1 MNSITPDTIKK
12 YISKGLSVFPV
23 QLSQNGDKVEKKPV
37 VEWTDYQRRF
47 ATEEE
52 INIWCNLLEFNAL
65 GMATGK
71 ISGITV
77 LDIDDPSITEYDSD
91 VKVGTISGGFHLW
104 YKYKPGVRNS
114 VRVGDKLMDVRGD
127 GGFVVVPP
135 SALPDKKYTWIKFDF
150 DKLTEFPVVV
160 QHHREVKPV
169 FDTLPE
175 AGEGTRNETAIKVA
189 GHMISQTKKQ
199 AWETTAWT
207 AFRSWNEHYVTPPL
221 AEFELRRTFDS
232 AVRMESQKHETSGSI
247 KIFKGT
253 QSTEAYNRLVE
264 KWKNGL
270 TTGYEIL
277 DQYFTFMPEQMY
289 LLSAP
294 THMGKCFGKGTKIM
308 MFNGLIKKVE
318 DIIDGDYLMGDDST
332 PRKVISCISGEEEM
346 FIVKQKKGN
355 NYVVNKSHI
364 LCLKQTGNK
373 NNSRY
378 NGVITSSRYTK
389 GKEITIEVSD
399 YIKKS
404 KTFKHTHLGYKKV
417 VNFPDRE
424 VPIDPYFLG
433 LWLGDGNS
441 DSQLI
446 TSEDHE
452 IVDYLEQYAFSLGLK
467 VSIKKQL
474 NKCLQYNIVKN
485 KRGNGWNL
493 STELR
498 KLNLYHNKHI
508 PDVYKINSKEKRLL
522 LLAGLIDS
530 DGYNTGGA
538 YEITQKNEHLIK
550 DIQFLSRSLGFVA
563 DYKKTRKKSQNGT
576 IGDYYRLRLRGNCS
590 TIPVK
595 VERKKTIRI
604 RKDDVLVNSI
614 KVESIGVGKYYGF
627 LIDGNHKFL
636 LEDCTVVHNTTVALN
651 IASRVAS
658 MGNNVLFCSLEQGLF
673 IEPRVRSSLGKMPD
687 TLSIL
692 TSDKLIKSKDLI
704 ETVSQMPDR
713 LHLLVIDHLHFMEK
727 DSRNGVTSAIDTM
740 IIDLQ
745 NTAKTLEIPILI
757 ISHLRKLNEEREP
770 TLDDLRD
777 SSSLS
782 QVPSVVM
789 QLYVKKADDKVTHRD
804 TGSVLI
810 RKNRITGK
818 LGRLAYQIKDSGEVV
833 ISEYVGERM
842 ITV

>member
-47 ATEEE
+47 ATEQE
-52 INIWCNLLEFNAL
+52 INVWCNLLEFNAL

-77 LDIDDPSITEYDSD
+77 LDIDDPSITEYDSE

-160 QHHREVKPV
+160 QHQREIKPV

-189 GHMISQTKKQ
+189 GHMISQTNKK

-221 AEFELRRTFDS
+221 PEFELRRTFDS
-232 AVRMESQKHETSGSI
+232 AVRMESQKHDTSGSI

-270 TTGYEIL
+270 TTGYNIL

-294 THMGKCFGKGTKIM
+294 THMGK
-308 MFNGLIKKVE
+308 
-318 DIIDGDYLMGDDST
+318 
-332 PRKVISCISGEEEM
+332 
-346 FIVKQKKGN
+346 
-355 NYVVNKSHI
+355 
-364 LCLKQTGNK
+364 
-373 NNSRY
+373 
-378 NGVITSSRYTK
+378 
-389 GKEITIEVSD
+389 
-399 YIKKS
+399 
-404 KTFKHTHLGYKKV
+404 
-417 VNFPDRE
+417 
-424 VPIDPYFLG
+424 
-433 LWLGDGNS
+433 
-441 DSQLI
+441 
-446 TSEDHE
+446 
-452 IVDYLEQYAFSLGLK
+452 
-467 VSIKKQL
+467 
-474 NKCLQYNIVKN
+474 
-485 KRGNGWNL
+485 
-493 STELR
+493 
-498 KLNLYHNKHI
+498 
-508 PDVYKINSKEKRLL
+508 
-522 LLAGLIDS
+522 
-530 DGYNTGGA
+530 
-538 YEITQKNEHLIK
+538 
-550 DIQFLSRSLGFVA
+550 
-563 DYKKTRKKSQNGT
+563 
-576 IGDYYRLRLRGNCS
+576 
-590 TIPVK
+590 
-595 VERKKTIRI
+595 
-604 RKDDVLVNSI
+604 
-614 KVESIGVGKYYGF
+614 
-627 LIDGNHKFL
+627 
-636 LEDCTVVHNTTVALN
+636 TTVALN

-658 MGNNVLFCSLEQGLF
+658 MGNTVLFCSLEQGLF
-673 IEPRVRSSLGKMPD
+673 IEPRVRSSLGKMPE

-789 QLYVKKADDKVTHRD
+789 QLYVKKAEDKVTHRD

-818 LGRLAYQIKDSGEVV
+818 LGRMSYQIKESGEVI